1 MPEQSEPL
9 SEQPD
14 AVPAHTRAH
23 EHAAPM
29 MSGRTGPLADVRIV
43 DLTQALAGPY
53 CTMILADLGADV
65 VKVEPPAG
73 DMARFNHPYTE
84 SDTERHYG
92 GYFGSVNRNK
102 RSIVLDLKTTEG
114 RDTLLKLVDT
124 ADVLVENYTRGVMD
138 RLGLSYESLLARN
151 PKLVYAAIRGFGD
164 PRTGE
169 SPYATWPAFDVVAQ
183 AMGGLISYT
192 GEPGGKLVSAGPSV
206 GDLYPATMC
215 AVGVLAALHH
225 ARATGKGQ
233 FVDVGMTDAVMAL
246 CESLTYRYSYTG
258 EIQAP
263 RGSQHPSL
271 APFELYKTADGDCA
285 IAAPTAGQWGVMCE
299 LMGRPDLV
307 DDPRTSTANRR
318 AINRPFVTEV
328 VEGWTSGQTTEQ
340 VIAALAGRVPVGPV
354 NNAPALFASEHVR
367 ARQMLVAVEHPGSD
381 RPVVVPNTPIRFTE
395 TPSGVY
401 RRPPILDEHGDEVRE
416 ELAP

>member
-1 MPEQSEPL
+1 MPEPETTGM
-9 SEQPD
+9 D
-14 AVPAHTRAH
+14 DAHTRGH

-29 MSGRTGPLADVRIV
+29 QPGRTGPLADVRII

-53 CTMILADLGADV
+53 CTMILADMGADV
-65 VKVEPPAG
+65 IKVEPPGG

-84 SDTERHYG
+84 SDNDRFYG
-92 GYFGSVNRNK
+92 GYFGSINRNK
-102 RSIVLDLKTTEG
+102 RSIVLNLKSPAD
-114 RDTLLKLVDT
+114 RDTLLTLVDT
-124 ADVLVENYTRGVMD
+124 ADVLVENYTSGVMD
-138 RLGLSYESLLARN
+138 RLGLSYETLHARN

-169 SPYATWPAFDVVAQ
+169 SPYASWPAFDVVAQ

-215 AVGVLAALHH
+215 AVGVLGALHH
-225 ARATGKGQ
+225 ARATGNGQ
-233 FVDVGMTDAVMAL
+233 FVDVAMTDAVMAL

-258 EIQAP
+258 EVQAP
-263 RGSQHPSL
+263 RGSRHPSL
-271 APFELYKTADGDCA
+271 APFELYATVDGDCA
-285 IAAPTAGQWGVMCE
+285 IAAPTAGQWRFLCDV
-299 LMGRPDLV
+299 MGRPDLV
-307 DDPRTSTANRR
+307 DDPRTSSANRR

-328 VEGWTSGQTTEQ
+328 VEGWTRPLRTEQ
-340 VIAALAGRVPVGPV
+340 VIARLAGRVPVGPV

-367 ARQMLVAVEHPGSD
+367 SREMLVAVEHPGSD

-395 TPSGVY
+395 TKSGVY
-401 RRPPILDEHGDEVRE
+401 RRPPKLGEHGQEIRN
-416 ELAP
+416 ELDTGERS